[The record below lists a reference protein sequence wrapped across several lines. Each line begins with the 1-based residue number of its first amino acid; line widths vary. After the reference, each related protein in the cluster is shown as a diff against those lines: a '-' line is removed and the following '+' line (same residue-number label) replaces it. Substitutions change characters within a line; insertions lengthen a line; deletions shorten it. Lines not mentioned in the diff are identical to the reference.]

1 MHDLVDALVNRRRP
15 VELDMCR
22 SFWTRLQNKQV
33 DRAEAAALLA
43 ALSTRIPN
51 PDTVVTFLASL
62 EERRPAPGISFP
74 GAANIVGT
82 GGGPGTFNISTAAA
96 FVAAAMG
103 VRVVKSG
110 SRANSGKVGSINLLD
125 RLGIPLTRCYEE
137 TGERLDEFGIAFVG
151 YFVYPVELA
160 RLARTVLP
168 LDMRAVGQFVNTVG
182 PFLAAM
188 QVSAQI
194 TGVSDHAYLPV
205 MRRLA
210 DGQHGKRVWLCSN
223 DLGADELLS
232 CTTNQI
238 YDTGCG
244 EFVIR
249 PHELGLGGG
258 ELSDL
263 HRAPQDDQVIA
274 HFQAML
280 SGRAPRPAVATV
292 CLNAAALAVAAGTV
306 PTLTTGV
313 RDAHAA
319 VREGAAAELV
329 ARMRGRT
336 PAEVSARG

>member
-22 SFWTRLQNKQV
+22 SFWARLQDKQV

-43 ALSTRIPN
+43 ALSTTMPD

-62 EERRPAPGISFP
+62 EERRQASGISFP

-103 VRVVKSG
+103 VRVVKTG
-110 SRANSGKVGSINLLD
+110 SRANSSKVGSINLLD
-125 RLGIPLTRCYEE
+125 RLGIPLTRSYEE
-137 TGERLDEFGIAFVG
+137 TGERLDEFGIAFAG
-151 YFVYPVELA
+151 YFVYPVELT

-168 LDMRAVGQFVNTVG
+168 LDMRAVGRFVNTVG
-182 PFLAAM
+182 PFLAAIP
-188 QVSAQI
+188 VSAQI
-194 TGVSDHAYLPV
+194 TGVSDPAHLPT

-210 DGQHGKRVWLCSN
+210 AGQQGKRVWLCSN
-223 DLGADELLS
+223 ELGADELLS
-232 CTTNQI
+232 CTTNQM
-238 YDTGCG
+238 YDTDSG

-249 PHELGLGGG
+249 PQELGLGGG

-263 HRAPQDDQVIA
+263 RGAPQDDQVIT
-274 HFQAML
+274 HFQAL
-280 SGRAPRPAVATV
+280 LAGHAPHPAVATV
-292 CLNAAALAVAAGTV
+292 CLNAAAPAVAAGTV
-306 PTLTTGV
+306 PNLVTGV
-313 RDAHAA
+313 RDARAA
-319 VREGAAAELV
+319 VHEGAAAELV
-329 ARMRGRT
+329 ARMRERT